1 MDGKILRGKWLKSY
15 VNIGSKRENIR
26 KFKYFSL
33 LFSCCFFC
41 VFSLFWRWECF
52 CFPLHLLIHTTFY
65 RAFHFNQNI
74 VWIPSYFFTLPIQ
87 KKWLIL
93 ILHFAEK
100 FVSYCRIK
108 GKASLS
114 NVNRSISK
122 MGTRMSESLP
132 IAVQC
137 LPILNCRWSIQWCK
151 RIIWSNHFHVL
162 CKLNEKRIIWS
173 NHFHVLCKFNEK
185 RIIWSN
191 HFHVL
196 CKLNENCNFYA
207 RGYQRQYRKK

>member
-52 CFPLHLLIHTTFY
+52 GFPLHLLIHTTSY

-74 VWIPSYFFTLPIQ
+74 VWIPSYLFTCPIQ
-87 KKWLIL
+87 KRRLIRN
-93 ILHFAEK
+93 LHFAEK

-114 NVNRSISK
+114 YVNRSISK
-122 MGTRMSESLP
+122 VGTRMSESLP

-162 CKLNEKRIIWS
+162 CKLNE
-173 NHFHVLCKFNEK
+173 
-185 RIIWSN
+185 
-191 HFHVL
+191 
-196 CKLNENCNFYA
+196 NCNFYA